1 MAQTRKRVG
10 VVLSGCGYLDG
21 SEIHEAAATLLAL
34 DRRGAEVVAF
44 APDVAQADVVDHVKG
59 KPMQGARNVLEE
71 AGRITRGKVRPLSAA
86 KASELDALVFPG
98 GYGAAKNLCTWAKDG
113 AEMKVHPEVEQL
125 VLAMHQAKK
134 PLGFICISPVIAAKV
149 LGKGVRLTIGSDAGT
164 AKGLEALGAKHV
176 VRAVEEIEVDQ
187 ERKVVSTPA
196 YMCEASIAPVAAG
209 IDKLVGAVLE
219 LA

>member
-1 MAQTRKRVG
+1 MAQTKKRVG
-10 VVLSGCGYLDG
+10 VVLSGCGHLDG

-44 APDVAQADVVDHVKG
+44 APDVAQADVVNHLKG
-59 KPMQGARNVLEE
+59 KPAGGARNVLEE
-71 AGRITRGKVRPLSAA
+71 AGRITRGKVRPLSEA
-86 KASELDALVFPG
+86 KAAELDAVVFPG
-98 GYGAAKNLCTWAKDG
+98 GYGAAKNLCSWAREG
-113 AEMKVHPEVEQL
+113 TGMKVNAEVEKL
-125 VLAMHQAKK
+125 VREMHQAHK

-149 LGKGVRLTIGSDAGT
+149 LGKGVRLTIGNDAET
-164 AKGLEALGAKHV
+164 AKGLEAMGAKHV
-176 VRAVEEIEVDQ
+176 ARAVEEIEVDQ

-196 YMCEASIAPVAAG
+196 YMYETSIAPVAAG